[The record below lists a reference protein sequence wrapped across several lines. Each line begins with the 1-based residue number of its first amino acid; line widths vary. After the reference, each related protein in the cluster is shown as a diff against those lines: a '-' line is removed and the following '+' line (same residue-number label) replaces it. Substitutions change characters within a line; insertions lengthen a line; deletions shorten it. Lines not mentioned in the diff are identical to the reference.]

1 MQNPTAILL
10 FVFFGLILFLM
21 YIAIRRRFASP
32 IVIAGMGVV
41 ASVIVMTL
49 IGLVQGN
56 TFYQAIFAGILVGGL
71 FSAGTLAMA
80 AYFQSNEQRS
90 SAPRDQ
96 G

>member
-10 FVFFGLILFLM
+10 FVFFGLILLLM
-21 YIAIRRRFASP
+21 YIAIRRRFAATV
-32 IVIAGMGVV
+32 VIAAIGVF
-41 ASVIVMTL
+41 ASIIVMTL

-80 AYFQSNEQRS
+80 AYFQTNEQRS
-90 SAPRDQ
+90 SAPRE
-96 G
+96 